1 MSHPGIEWS
10 ASHRKISVTRS
21 DQCRIL
27 VRNMEW
33 EINPTRNYEIV
44 VYSQIKLFSFYI
56 VRLKLGGAL
65 WGSWEH
71 KAFLYP
77 LFFFFFALRGMLFSL
92 LDMP

>member
-77 LFFFFFALRGMLFSL
+77 LFFFFALRGMLFSL